1 MIIVKS
7 GVKPMLERAERSP
20 VWPEGGHVGICA
32 VSAIVKSPARG
43 SRGHKLFYRSASI
56 CLET

>member
-1 MIIVKS
+1 MIIVKI

-20 VWPEGGHVGICA
+20 VWPERGHVGICA
-32 VSAIVKSPARG
+32 VSAITKSSAKG
-43 SRGHKLFYRSASI
+43 SRGHKLFYRSVSI